1 MTTRLTV
8 TLATFAI
15 AAAAP
20 ASAQDTDFAGK
31 TVTIYIGNTAGGT
44 YDLMG
49 RLVARH
55 LGRHLPG
62 HPIVI
67 PENMPGAG
75 TLRAANYI
83 ANVAPKNGTALGIVS
98 ESIAIEQALK
108 NVAVQ
113 YDAAKLVWIGR
124 VAASNAVH
132 IMWHTSKVQ
141 TIEDAKRY
149 EATMA
154 GTGPG
159 NLAEIIPTLFNAV
172 LGTKFKI
179 VRGYPAAN
187 ESMLAMERGEIEGAT
202 VNWTT
207 VKTAKAQWLR
217 ENKVRVIVQ
226 HLPTRGPDLP
236 DVPALGGPIGR
247 AFFAPPG
254 TPAATV
260 KTLRDS
266 FMAMTKDPEFVTD
279 AKKIN
284 AELDIGGGDE
294 VLRAVQQT
302 LNVPEPVLQRA
313 REIFGR

>member
-1 MTTRLTV
+1 MEKAHRRGVWSLEARGFLSLLDLPPCVARRYDDGTSKMTRMTIRFTIA
-8 TLATFAI
+8 LATPLVFLAG
-15 AAAAP
+15 AAP

-83 ANVAPKNGTALGIVS
+83 THVAPKNGTALGIVS
-98 ESIAIEQALK
+98 ESLAIEQALK

-172 LGTKFKI
+172 LGTRFKI
-179 VRGYPAAN
+179 VRG
-187 ESMLAMERGEIEGAT
+187 
-202 VNWTT
+202 
-207 VKTAKAQWLR
+207 
-217 ENKVRVIVQ
+217 
-226 HLPTRGPDLP
+226 
-236 DVPALGGPIGR
+236 
-247 AFFAPPG
+247 
-254 TPAATV
+254 
-260 KTLRDS
+260 
-266 FMAMTKDPEFVTD
+266 
-279 AKKIN
+279 
-284 AELDIGGGDE
+284 
-294 VLRAVQQT
+294 
-302 LNVPEPVLQRA
+302 
-313 REIFGR
+313 